1 MQFGKGLFGWVLFI
15 SLAVVLFMLLNKH
28 ETRYTP
34 ISLGEFTR
42 HLDNDRVRFVDIGND
57 QLYGEFMSPQAAG
70 DSNVPITE
78 FRVPLPKDVTKDWQ
92 FTQWLLNNRR
102 GAGLGVRSGGGADT
116 FKEILV
122 PLIPWVLIFGFIWFF
137 VFRQMRKNAAAKA
150 DSPPDAVRVYVVN
163 QPGEPP
169 LATAAPQP
177 PPPLNT
183 PSPGGDN

>member
-15 SLAVVLFMLLNKH
+15 SLAVMLFMLLNKQ

-70 DSNVPITE
+70 DRNVPVLE
-78 FRVPLPKDVTKDWQ
+78 FRVPIPEGATKDWA

-102 GAGLGVRSGGGADT
+102 GAGLGVRNDGSKV
-116 FKEILV
+116 FKDILV

-137 VFRQMRKNAAAKA
+137 VFRQLRKNAEAKA
-150 DSPPDAVRVYVVN
+150 GAPPEAVRVYVVN

-177 PPPLNT
+177 PPPLHT